1 MGLEFTMK
9 ECANLDWLLVRGVR
23 DDVVRVSMV
32 LAWFEEAAARVSEST
47 A

>member
-1 MGLEFTMK
+1 MK

-23 DDVVRVSMV
+23 DDLVRVSMV
-32 LAWFEEAAARVSEST
+32 LAWFEEAGSKVSETT